1 MKNSLAQ
8 LCSFGTQQKIVI
20 FNKKNFFSACH
31 IYVGRAYT
39 VMP

>member
-20 FNKKNFFSACH
+20 FNKKIFFFQHVIFMLDVH
-31 IYVGRAYT
+31 IQ
-39 VMP
+39 